1 MMNLKQVQDEV
12 KLKLFNLAEKNN
24 FVSSQKIWDNGV
36 DRKIYAMKSWK
47 GNIVKLYGE
56 VYTGHGLKLHTS
68 RGAVVCWRSEAW
80 ILTKK
85 GLAEI
90 DRFVEG
96 ILNDDG
102 ILSVYK

>member
-1 MMNLKQVQDEV
+1 MMFASTVKQTQDEV

-36 DRKIYAMKSWK
+36 DRKIYAAKSWT

-56 VYTGHGLKLHTS
+56 VDTGHGLKLHTS

-80 ILTKK
+80 ILTNK

-96 ILNDDG
+96 ILDRK
-102 ILSVYK
+102 SVV